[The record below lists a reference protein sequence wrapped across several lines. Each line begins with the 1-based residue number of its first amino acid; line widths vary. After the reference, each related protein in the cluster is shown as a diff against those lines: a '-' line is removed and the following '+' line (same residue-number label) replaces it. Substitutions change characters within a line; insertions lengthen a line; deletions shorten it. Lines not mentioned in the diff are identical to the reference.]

1 MFLEDVFDDI
11 GIGHPGNFDIREV
24 VFNLEA
30 FLERAVQRK
39 DSCVTRV
46 DQSSVDIEKKKTF
59 HENFGFRIAKC
70 YRSDDANQKSE
81 ISNLKSAIAYRG
93 RLAPSPTGYLH
104 IGHGCT
110 FWQAQER
117 ARKAGGQLVLRI
129 EDLDEP
135 RCRPEF
141 RDAIIED
148 LSWFGLQWDEG
159 PDVRG
164 PFAPY
169 VQSERRS
176 HYLDVLRKLWDAGA
190 VYGCACSRKDVAEA
204 ATAPH
209 AENEEPIYP
218 GMCRALKRATSFES
232 LLSGEWNVR
241 FHVPDGETVR
251 FRDGRAGEQAA
262 IAGKDFGDFV
272 VWRRDDVPAYHLAVV
287 ADDIAMHVT
296 EVVRGED
303 LLLSTFRHLL
313 LYRAVRVEPPAFY
326 HAQLIADDEGRRLA
340 KRHASLSLRML
351 RQSGVH
357 PEALRGG
364 LHDGLKPIVSL
375 RPSTND
381 AGLNPTREYPQRP

>member
-1 MFLEDVFDDI
+1 M
-11 GIGHPGNFDIREV
+11 
-24 VFNLEA
+24 
-30 FLERAVQRK
+30 
-39 DSCVTRV
+39 
-46 DQSSVDIEKKKTF
+46 
-59 HENFGFRIAKC
+59 
-70 YRSDDANQKSE
+70 
-81 ISNLKSAIAYRG
+81 KSAIPYRG

-104 IGHGCT
+104 VGHACT

-117 ARKAGGQLVLRI
+117 AREAGGQLVLRI
-129 EDLDEP
+129 EDLDEA

-159 PDVRG
+159 PDVGG

-169 VQSERRS
+169 AQSQRRN
-176 HYLDVLRKLWDAGA
+176 HYLDFLRRLWDTGA
-190 VYGCACSRKDVAEA
+190 VYGCTCSRKDVAES

-218 GMCRALKRATSFES
+218 GTCRDLKKATSFEA

-241 FHVPDGETVR
+241 FRGPDGETIR
-251 FRDGRAGEQAA
+251 FSDGRAGEQSA

-272 VWRRDDVPAYHLAVV
+272 AWRRDDVPAYHLAVV
-287 ADDIAMHVT
+287 ADDIAMRIT

-313 LYRAVRVEPPAFY
+313 LYRALKVEPPAFY
-326 HAQLIADDEGRRLA
+326 HTHLITDGEGRRLS

-351 RQSGVH
+351 RESGVH
-357 PEALRGG
+357 PEALGARFTM
-364 LHDGLKPIVSL
+364 V
-375 RPSTND
+375 
-381 AGLNPTREYPQRP
+381 